1 MAAPGRC
8 GGVGAAFG
16 RPECTPH
23 SFGNIQKNAPCTVEE
38 KMFGGLSERKA
49 PQSLYAGVVFA
60 DVVKVVG
67 SLRRTAG
74 DWWTTKD
81 FTRNLPT
88 KTSYCL
94 SHPCCRTLA
103 VEDVCRFDV
112 GREKVNCPAG
122 AREAGLGRDLG
133 PPLIGAQFG
142 GC

>member
-1 MAAPGRC
+1 
-8 GGVGAAFG
+8 
-16 RPECTPH
+16 
-23 SFGNIQKNAPCTVEE
+23 
-38 KMFGGLSERKA
+38 MFGGLSERKA

-94 SHPCCRTLA
+94 SHPCCRTL
-103 VEDVCRFDV
+103 VIEETCHFDV
-112 GREKVNCPAG
+112 GRDHWARRLLVHRSLGSAELHAG
-122 AREAGLGRDLG
+122 TCDR
-133 PPLIGAQFG
+133 PLVQFRLEEQG
-142 GC
+142 FFN

>member
-1 MAAPGRC
+1 M
-8 GGVGAAFG
+8 
-16 RPECTPH
+16 
-23 SFGNIQKNAPCTVEE
+23 GNEI
-38 KMFGGLSERKA
+38 
-49 PQSLYAGVVFA
+49 FA
-60 DVVKVVG
+60 D
-67 SLRRTAG
+67 
-74 DWWTTKD
+74 
-81 FTRNLPT
+81 NLPS

-112 GREKVNCPAG
+112 GWEKVNCPAG

>member
-1 MAAPGRC
+1 
-8 GGVGAAFG
+8 
-16 RPECTPH
+16 
-23 SFGNIQKNAPCTVEE
+23 
-38 KMFGGLSERKA
+38 MFGGRSERKA

-112 GREKVNCPAG
+112 GRDDS
-122 AREAGLGRDLG
+122 ARRLSVLRSLALQLGSCRILRRH
-133 PPLIGAQFG
+133 FR
-142 GC
+142 